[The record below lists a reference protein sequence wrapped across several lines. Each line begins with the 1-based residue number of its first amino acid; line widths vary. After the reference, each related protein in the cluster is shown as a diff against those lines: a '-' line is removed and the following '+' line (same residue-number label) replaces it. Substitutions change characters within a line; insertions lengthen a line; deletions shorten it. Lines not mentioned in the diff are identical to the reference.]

1 MWWYYP
7 WFFRRRRRNSLDD
20 WVDSLSTPQR
30 AALLLTFVVSLPFLM
45 VGAVLAIYQLI
56 ILALNPTFWFL
67 ILAFILWG
75 ACQKKK

>member
-1 MWWYYP
+1 
-7 WFFRRRRRNSLDD
+7 
-20 WVDSLSTPQR
+20 
-30 AALLLTFVVSLPFLM
+30 M